1 MKIFN
6 TFFILFAGLT
16 FQACSSHPG
25 NTSKNPQHTK
35 DTAAVAMESF
45 SAGQVIDKVICK
57 SDTSQSFAMYLP
69 KGYDIKKIYP
79 VIYAFDAHGT
89 GKLPV
94 ADYKD
99 LAEKYGYIIVGSNN
113 SQNGT
118 SWEQSQAIAATL
130 FSDTKSRLAIDEHRV
145 YLMGFSGG
153 ARVANAL
160 AITNGYVAGV
170 ICCGAANPAVNSIN
184 PRNNYTFFGIAG
196 DADFNYTEMRKYDLV
211 DLAGHDV
218 KHAVISFEG
227 KHEWP
232 PVPTMEEAFVWEE
245 LDNMR
250 KNPATKNTAMI
261 QSGIKTETDKL
272 NALLKQNKEYEAYEL
287 CRKDLNFYEKLD
299 NLTLFYDTYKK
310 LKTSEAVDHQ
320 LKLNEA
326 AWNREEKMK
335 GGYMD
340 ALQTQNYE
348 WWVKDIASVNQKIKT
363 GKDKEE
369 VAIEERILSYLS
381 LVCYMQTSGTLKQN
395 NVIAAEYYCKLYKL
409 VDPKNTEADY
419 LMAEIKAKQAD
430 NEAAIKALNESV
442 KNGFTDVKRLESDS
456 AFNTLKSDPQ
466 FIKVK
471 ESIRK

>member
-1 MKIFN
+1 MKIVN
-6 TFFILFAGLT
+6 TFFILFAGFA
-16 FQACSSHPG
+16 FQACSSHPD
-25 NTSKNPQHTK
+25 K
-35 DTAAVAMESF
+35 TAAKDQQNKETPAIVLETF
-45 SAGQVIDKVICK
+45 PTGQVIDKVNCK

-69 KGYDIKKIYP
+69 KGYDLKKTYP
-79 VIYAFDAHGT
+79 IIYAFDAHGT

-130 FSDTKSRLAIDEHRV
+130 FSDTKNRLAIDEHRV

-160 AITNGYVAGV
+160 TIANGYVAGV
-170 ICCGAANPAVNSIN
+170 ICCGAANPAVNAMN

-196 DADFNYTEMRKYDLV
+196 DADFNYTEMHKYDLV

-232 PVPTMEEAFVWEE
+232 PMTVMEEAFVWEE

-250 KNPATKNTAMI
+250 KNPTTKNDAMI
-261 QSGIKTETDKL
+261 QAGLKTETNKL
-272 NALLKQNKEYEAYEL
+272 NALLKENKEYEAYEL
-287 CRKDLNFYEKLD
+287 CRKDINFYEKLD
-299 NLTLFYDTYKK
+299 NLTLFYDAYKK
-310 LKTSEAVDHQ
+310 LKTSAAVDHQ
-320 LKLNEA
+320 LKLNEL
-326 AWNREEKMK
+326 AWSREEKMK
-335 GGYMD
+335 GSYMD

-363 GKDKEE
+363 GKDKDE
-369 VAIEERILSYLS
+369 VAVEERVLSYLS
-381 LVCYMQTSGTLKQN
+381 LVCYMQTNGMLKQN

-430 NEAAIKALNESV
+430 GDAAIKALNESV

-456 AFNTLKSDPQ
+456 AFNMLQSDPK